1 MLLQEECLD
10 GDADLQPPGSHM
22 DVLGLHLVW
31 PQVNPE
37 NYRHVDSWW
46 SVTLS
51 PIKPF
56 GAQASESNEVKVL
69 RRLIQPRA
77 DGSFLVPSE
86 IIEKFKDI
94 KGGGR
99 EEVLRLYEKCGFNK
113 DG

>member
-1 MLLQEECLD
+1 MTR
-10 GDADLQPPGSHM
+10 GSLREFTWI
-22 DVLGLHLVW
+22 DDFKQW
-31 PQVNPE
+31 
-37 NYRHVDSWW
+37 
-46 SVTLS
+46 S

-56 GAQASESNEVKVL
+56 GAQASESNEMKVL